1 MNKIIL
7 GNKIIDCSEKKLI
20 MGILNVTPDS
30 FSDGG
35 KFDSLPAA
43 IHQAKKMVA
52 QGADIIDIGG
62 ESTRPGAKKVPV
74 QEEIKRTI
82 TVIKQLT
89 KELSVPISID
99 TYKSEVAYKA
109 IDAGATLVNDITALK
124 GDPSMASVI
133 AETDVSVCLMHMK
146 GTPQTMQ
153 QNPIYEDIVTEI
165 KSFLKEQAAFAQ
177 DHHIA
182 KDKIIIDPGLGFGK
196 RTGQGIED
204 NCEILKRL
212 HEFKTL
218 GHPILIGASRKT
230 FIGNVCGTDVQLPV
244 IDRLEGSLAAACIA
258 GLHGADIIRA
268 HDVKETRRCM
278 NLVECVLHTHKQLR

>member
-7 GNKIIDCSEKKLI
+7 GNKIIDCSDKKLI

-35 KFDSLPAA
+35 KFDSLPATLR
-43 IHQAKKMVA
+43 QTNKMVA

-62 ESTRPGAKKVPV
+62 ESTRPGAKKVPI

-82 TVIKQLT
+82 PVIKQLT

-99 TYKSEVAYKA
+99 TYKSEVAEKA
-109 IDAGATLVNDITALK
+109 IDAGATIVNDITALK

-133 AETDVSVCLMHMK
+133 AETGVSVCLMHMK
-146 GTPQTMQ
+146 GNPQTMQ
-153 QNPIYEDIVTEI
+153 QNPIYEDVVTEI
-165 KSFLKEQAAFAQ
+165 KSFLEERASFAQ

-182 KDKIIIDPGLGFGK
+182 KEKIIIDPGLGFGK
-196 RTGQGIED
+196 RTGKGIED

-218 GHPILIGASRKT
+218 GYPILIGASRKT

-244 IDRLEGSLAAACIA
+244 TDRLEGSLAAACTA
-258 GLHGADIIRA
+258 GLHGADIIRT
-268 HDVKETRRCM
+268 HDVKETRRCL
-278 NLVECVLHTHKQLR
+278 NLIECVQQNHKQLR